1 MKIYKESNRQQVL
14 FNLVLMS
21 ALAVVLF
28 LFEAIVLH
36 NTYLIG
42 INWNLFL
49 AWIPLF
55 IVLYMNKQI
64 KEKSLSK
71 NKILI
76 FSLLW
81 LLFFPNAPYI
91 ITDLV
96 HLHPYNGNSYWH
108 HQIMIYTYAF
118 VSLICGLLSLYWIQK
133 IWATTFSKYWSMF
146 FVIAS
151 VILSGYGVF
160 LGRIQRFNSWD
171 LFTHPMALLKYVLH
185 SFSNP
190 TAILMTFEFSVF
202 IGLAYCMLHSLI
214 HLDDQ

>member
-1 MKIYKESNRQQVL
+1 MKIYKQKSHNKILSNL
-14 FNLVLMS
+14 AMMS
-21 ALAVVLF
+21 ALGVFLF

-49 AWIPLF
+49 AWVPLF
-55 IVLYMNKQI
+55 IVLYMNKQV
-64 KEKSLSK
+64 KAKALSK
-71 NKILI
+71 NRMLI
-76 FSLLW
+76 YSFLW

-96 HLHPYNGNSYWH
+96 HLHPYQGNSYWH
-108 HQIMIYTYAF
+108 HQIMIYTFAF

-133 IWATTFSKYWSMF
+133 IWEATFSKYWSMI

-151 VILSGYGVF
+151 VILAGYGIF

-214 HLDDQ
+214 HLNDQ